1 MSRWGKNIVVPLDS
15 LCKEKEN
22 TNRPTVA
29 RSVGTVGKWGK
40 MGFTSTR
47 TYTLSAL
54 HPMAAAAAAAAA
66 AASPAQSPAS
76 THDHDPNDMSVSVP
90 EPPKP
95 KKFFKSRNTAPPEV
109 IAQIIQQL
117 PHCVSGTSPMR
128 DPAGGMTPTL
138 EPIKLKLAKGN
149 SAERKRKSPKKKA
162 SSAAAAAALT
172 TGALDRTD
180 HMDLDAMDQMD
191 AVAVPA
197 AGGTSPAA
205 EPKSKKKK
213 VKEEK
218 KLKPEAPPSRILG
231 RARKAVNYREVDEDE
246 RYPTPTKD
254 LIISKSRTTETT
266 TTAAAAAAVAADAT
280 SKASSAVATAGEVT
294 DASSPVLPPPTTAP
308 SAAAAA
314 AATGLSAAA
323 AASTVPSA
331 SASSSAS
338 RTPEHPPIV
347 LRISKVSFWIPK
359 IILYYKFTHY
369 YREMFSRMVCRTQ
382 TLTSVP
388 ILLYNLLI
396 SIVSFFR
403 LLW

>member
-128 DPAGGMTPTL
+128 EPAGGLTPTL

-162 SSAAAAAALT
+162 SSAAAALT
-172 TGALDRTD
+172 PGALDRTD

-191 AVAVPA
+191 AVAAPAA
-197 AGGTSPAA
+197 AGGASPAT

-254 LIISKSRTTETT
+254 LIISKSRATET
-266 TTAAAAAAVAADAT
+266 TTAAAAAAAAAAADAT
-280 SKASSAVATAGEVT
+280 SKASAAVTTADEVN

-308 SAAAAA
+308 SAAAAAA

-347 LRISKVSFWIPK
+347 LRISKVSFWILK
-359 IILYYKFTHY
+359 IILQDNVLLSGKVFKNGLQNTKHI
-369 YREMFSRMVCRTQ
+369 RSDFS
-382 TLTSVP
+382 
-388 ILLYNLLI
+388 
-396 SIVSFFR
+396 SFFVM
-403 LLW
+403 

>member
-191 AVAVPA
+191 AVAAPA

>member
-47 TYTLSAL
+47 TYTLPAI

-66 AASPAQSPAS
+66 AASPSQSPAS
-76 THDHDPNDMSVSVP
+76 TQDHDPNDLSVSVP

-117 PHCVSGTSPMR
+117 PHCGAGASPMR
-128 DPAGGMTPTL
+128 DHFSSAGAGAGGLTPTSGAQ
-138 EPIKLKLAKGN
+138 EAGGVKLKPGKGAS

-162 SSAAAAAALT
+162 ATTSASTPSTPGAFYGASDRDGDGLSDPASEQPEQPSSAS
-172 TGALDRTD
+172 GK
-180 HMDLDAMDQMD
+180 Q
-191 AVAVPA
+191 
-197 AGGTSPAA
+197 
-205 EPKSKKKK
+205 KQKKP
-213 VKEEK
+213 KEEK
-218 KLKPEAPPSRILG
+218 KLKPEAPPSRVLG

-254 LIISKSRTTETT
+254 LIIPKAGRQPAEVAATATL
-266 TTAAAAAAVAADAT
+266 AAA
-280 SKASSAVATAGEVT
+280 SSEAFI
-294 DASSPVLPPPTTAP
+294 SSTFGSPGSEPSLPPPT
-308 SAAAAA
+308 SA
-314 AATGLSAAA
+314 
-323 AASTVPSA
+323 PSA
-331 SASSSAS
+331 SASTSSQLPSASGSASNPPSAS

-347 LRISKVSFWIPK
+347 LRISKVSFELPGI
-359 IILYYKFTHY
+359 
-369 YREMFSRMVCRTQ
+369 
-382 TLTSVP
+382 
-388 ILLYNLLI
+388 
-396 SIVSFFR
+396 
-403 LLW
+403 

>member
-1 MSRWGKNIVVPLDS
+1 
-15 LCKEKEN
+15 
-22 TNRPTVA
+22 
-29 RSVGTVGKWGK
+29 VGKWGK

-95 KKFFKSRNTAPPEV
+95 KKFFKSRNAAPPEV
-109 IAQIIQQL
+109 IAQMIQQL
-117 PHCVSGTSPMR
+117 PHCVGSTSPMR
-128 DPAGGMTPTL
+128 EQAAMTPTH

-162 SSAAAAAALT
+162 AATGAAALT
-172 TGALDRTD
+172 PGAFSAADRGDNLSMDGLDQ
-180 HMDLDAMDQMD
+180 LDI
-191 AVAVPA
+191 
-197 AGGTSPAA
+197 AGGTSPTA
-205 EPKSKKKK
+205 EPKGKKKK

-231 RARKAVNYREVDEDE
+231 RARKAVNYCEVDEDE

-254 LIISKSRTTETT
+254 LIIPKTRAT
-266 TTAAAAAAVAADAT
+266 DAT
-280 SKASSAVATAGEVT
+280 TT
-294 DASSPVLPPPTTAP
+294 DASNATADNSPALPPPTTAP
-308 SAAAAA
+308 SATAAASA
-314 AATGLSAAA
+314 ISGSATASAAA
-323 AASTVPSA
+323 SASTASLPPSA

-347 LRISKVSFWIPK
+347 LRISKVSI
-359 IILYYKFTHY
+359 
-369 YREMFSRMVCRTQ
+369 
-382 TLTSVP
+382 
-388 ILLYNLLI
+388 
-396 SIVSFFR
+396 
-403 LLW
+403 

>member
-95 KKFFKSRNTAPPEV
+95 KKFFKSRNAAPPEV

-117 PHCVSGTSPMR
+117 PHCVAATSPMR
-128 DPAGGMTPTL
+128 DQAAMTPTR

-162 SSAAAAAALT
+162 TAAAATTTAASTPGAFGAAEIGDGL
-172 TGALDRTD
+172 ALD
-180 HMDLDAMDQMD
+180 AADQMD
-191 AVAVPA
+191 LG
-197 AGGTSPAA
+197 AGASPTA
-205 EPKSKKKK
+205 EPKGKKKK
-213 VKEEK
+213 IKEEK

-231 RARKAVNYREVDEDE
+231 RARKAVNYCEVDEDE
-246 RYPTPTKD
+246 RYPTPIKD
-254 LIISKSRTTETT
+254 LVMPKTRAPET
-266 TTAAAAAAVAADAT
+266 TTAASQDAATPAAPDPTTATAAIPAAA
-280 SKASSAVATAGEVT
+280 T
-294 DASSPVLPPPTTAP
+294 DGNPALPPPTTAP
-308 SAAAAA
+308 S
-314 AATGLSAAA
+314 SAAVGITA
-323 AASTVPSA
+323 GSASTMAASTVPSA

-347 LRISKVSFWIPK
+347 LRISKVS
-359 IILYYKFTHY
+359 
-369 YREMFSRMVCRTQ
+369 
-382 TLTSVP
+382 
-388 ILLYNLLI
+388 I
-396 SIVSFFR
+396 SS
-403 LLW
+403 